1 VLSKSVRKI
10 GNRNVI
16 KLGDKELDYSEE
28 FRFYMTTKLPNPHY
42 MPEVSTK
49 ATIVNF
55 SVKQQGLEAQL
66 LGIVVQQEEP
76 KLEQQK
82 SELTLRVADGKRKL
96 VELEDEILRLL
107 SDSTGSLLDDESLV
121 TTLQNSKVTSEE
133 VKEQLEVAEVT
144 EKKIDI
150 AREGYRS
157 AAVRASIIY
166 FVLMDLGLV
175 DSMYQ
180 FSLDAYVILFNQSIE
195 LSRGGPSSDVSA
207 RCKSINTFHT
217 LAVYNYTCRGLFERH
232 KLLFSFQMGVKI
244 LQNEGR
250 VPLDEYTFLLFG
262 GTVLNKAEQRTNPCA
277 AWVMEANWDNVTE
290 LEKLAAFEGLA
301 GSFEQSPKDWR
312 NWFMSGRCVRNL
324 SLHCIL
330 FS

>member
-1 VLSKSVRKI
+1 LEEIDPSLEPVLSKSVRKV
-10 GNRNVI
+10 GNRKVI

-82 SELTLRVADGKRKL
+82 SELVQRVADGKRKL

-107 SDSTGSLLDDESLV
+107 AESTGSLLDDESLV
-121 TTLQNSKVTSEE
+121 TTLQNSKITSEE
-133 VKEQLEVAEVT
+133 VTEQLDVAEVT

-195 LSRGGPSSDVSA
+195 QSRGESSKGVLA
-207 RCKSINTFHT
+207 RCKNINTFHT
-217 LAVYNYTCRGLFERH
+217 YAVYKYTCRGLFERH
-232 KLLFSFQMGVKI
+232 KLLFSFQTTVKI
-244 LQNEGR
+244 LQNEKKI
-250 VPLDEYTFLLFG
+250 PSNEYNFLLFG
-262 GTVLNKAEQRTNPCA
+262 GNVLNKAEQRANPCA
-277 AWVMEANWDNVTE
+277 QWITEANWDNVTE
-290 LEKLAAFEGLA
+290 LEKLRAFEGLA
-301 GSFEQSPKDWR
+301 GSFEQSPKDWQA
-312 NWFMSGRCVRNL
+312 WFMSAR
-324 SLHCIL
+324 
-330 FS
+330 